1 MTVRLLRFWQY
12 IPLRRYCCLL
22 CLADYYNQWCILPCA
37 QHHIVYDIFTI
48 VQCNQHSPWL
58 TYMWAYC
65 ALYRIHEV
73 IIPVVRLLLR
83 ELVVR
88 THLLHSCIFVR
99 HSYLLIR
106 IYVLPVLKHWQ
117 MSLMCVQVYRWY
129 RTMHNICNHIYILLY
144 IAGKSVWTSPSVSVC
159 IRTRK
164 MVKCASEGRSLRK
177 FRWKPVVILTCKSF
191 VIHWYRGERLIEPS
205 SSWFP
210 SKFPSG

>member
-1 MTVRLLRFWQY
+1 M
-12 IPLRRYCCLL
+12 
-22 CLADYYNQWCILPCA
+22 ADCYNQWCILPCA
-37 QHHIVYDIFTI
+37 QHNVLYYIFTV
-48 VQCNQHSPWL
+48 VQCNQSSKWL
-58 TYMWAYC
+58 TYMLAYC
-65 ALYRIHEV
+65 AVFHTHEV
-73 IIPVVRLLLR
+73 IIPVVLLMSW
-83 ELVVR
+83 ELVAR
-88 THLLHSCIFVR
+88 IHLRCSCIFVR

-106 IYVLPVLKHWQ
+106 IYVLPVLKHGPR
-117 MSLMCVQVYRWY
+117 SLMCVQVYRWY
-129 RTMHNICNHIYILLY
+129 RTVHNICNPIHILSY

-164 MVKCASEGRSLRK
+164 MVNCASEGRSLRK

>member
-1 MTVRLLRFWQY
+1 MTARLLRSWQY
-12 IPLRRYCCLL
+12 ILLRRYCCLL
-22 CLADYYNQWCILPCA
+22 WLANCYNQWCILPCA
-37 QHHIVYDIFTI
+37 HHNVVYYVFTT
-48 VQCNQHSPWL
+48 VQCDQSSQWL
-58 TYMWAYC
+58 TYIWAYC
-65 ALYRIHEV
+65 AVYHIHEA
-73 IIPVVRLLLR
+73 IIPVVLLLLW

-88 THLLHSCIFVR
+88 IHLPHSCMFAR

-106 IYVLPVLKHWQ
+106 IYVLPVLKHGPR
-117 MSLMCVQVYRWY
+117 SLMCVQVYRWY
-129 RTMHNICNHIYILLY
+129 RTMHNICNPIYILLY
-144 IAGKSVWTSPSVSVC
+144 IAGKSVWTSPSVSAC

-164 MVKCASEGRSLRK
+164 MVNCASEGRSLRK

>member
-37 QHHIVYDIFTI
+37 QHHVVYDIFTI

-65 ALYRIHEV
+65 AVYRIHEV

-106 IYVLPVLKHWQ
+106 IYVLPVLKHGPR
-117 MSLMCVQVYRWY
+117 SLMCVQVYRWD
-129 RTMHNICNHIYILLY
+129 RTMHNICNHIYIYCYTLPANLFEQVRVWAYALGPERWWTVPVKGEVWGNSGGSPSWYWRANRSLY
-144 IAGKSVWTSPSVSVC
+144 IGIGAKD
-159 IRTRK
+159 
-164 MVKCASEGRSLRK
+164 
-177 FRWKPVVILTCKSF
+177 
-191 VIHWYRGERLIEPS
+191 
-205 SSWFP
+205 
-210 SKFPSG
+210 